1 MTNQKMTE
9 IINEFCEWSVMLA
22 SAGIILDENAIN
34 KTGGTAIYF
43 TYPEVYAEDCRTIT
57 EEYED
62 AVYVEGVE
70 GLAGNPKDVSM
81 TLLNEFLL
89 YYSAVYNL
97 ENMKIFDDDDIDEA
111 LAEMKKEFSGS
122 INENIHIYGKPRVG
136 ETWTKTM
143 MLEKIEQ
150 TNKEIEKA
158 FENLRGLEGYEK
170 LN

>member
-43 TYPEVYAEDCRTIT
+43 TYPEVYAEDCRTIN

-111 LAEMKKEFSGS
+111 LAEIIEMAKKYAPYYMAEESLL
-122 INENIHIYGKPRVG
+122 NEQ
-136 ETWTKTM
+136 ETDA
-143 MLEKIEQ
+143 
-150 TNKEIEKA
+150 EIILSES
-158 FENLRGLEGYEK
+158 FQ
-170 LN
+170 